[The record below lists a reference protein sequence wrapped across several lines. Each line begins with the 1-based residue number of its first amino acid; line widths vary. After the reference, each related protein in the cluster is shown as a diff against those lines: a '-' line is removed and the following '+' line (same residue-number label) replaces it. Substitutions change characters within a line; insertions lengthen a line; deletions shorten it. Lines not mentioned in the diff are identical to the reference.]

1 MMNTLSVRFLA
12 AALMAVVFVC
22 GFLSGR
28 LTAPREAATT
38 VVVPEDPVPD
48 ETAATSRRVMR
59 RYAEDLGLTRE
70 QARELRPMFEA
81 AGERMVPLPKY
92 SEARLKELERFHA
105 EMQPHLTTE
114 QQEKARAMLESAL
127 RTKGDGAEE

>member
-1 MMNTLSVRFLA
+1 MMSPLSVRFLA

-28 LTAPREAATT
+28 LTVPREVVTT

-70 QARELRPMFEA
+70 QMRELRPLFEA
-81 AGERMVPLPKY
+81 AGERMVSLPKN

-105 EMQPHLTTE
+105 EMQPSLTAE

-127 RTKGDGAEE
+127 RTKGGRVGE

>member
-48 ETAATSRRVMR
+48 ETAATSRRVMK

-70 QARELRPMFEA
+70 QMRELRPMFEA
-81 AGERMVPLPKY
+81 AGERMGPLPKY

-127 RTKGDGAEE
+127 RTKGDRAEE